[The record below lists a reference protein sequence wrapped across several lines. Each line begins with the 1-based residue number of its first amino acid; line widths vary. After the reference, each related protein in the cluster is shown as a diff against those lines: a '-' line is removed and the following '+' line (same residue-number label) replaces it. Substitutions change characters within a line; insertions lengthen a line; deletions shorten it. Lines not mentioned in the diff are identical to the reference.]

1 MSDYI
6 YTNEGLINAD
16 ELMHYGVMGMKWG
29 VRRAQRL
36 DAAAARAR
44 KRGKNE
50 RADVLAEKARR
61 QKAATQR
68 VQKEASEI
76 YGKAA
81 VDRAVKQSKAKN
93 LVKTMLLGNYGS
105 MKYNQYVSKKG
116 TSKTEALLKTYGDL
130 SIDALTMG
138 HHSYKEEWRL

>member
-1 MSDYI
+1 MSNYI
-6 YTNEGLINAD
+6 YTNDGLVNTD
-16 ELMHYGVMGMKWG
+16 ELAHYGVMGMKWG

-50 RADVLAEKARR
+50 RADILAEKARR

-68 VQKEASEI
+68 VRKEASEI